1 MSRLLLTS
9 ALAAAILCGCAS
21 APPPP
26 ATAAPPAPVAAPPV
40 AAGSLPHYRCDQQI
54 EFTVRYGED
63 SVTVDAGSRGR
74 ELLLRDA
81 GGLTPQQTVYS
92 NPRLRAEF
100 GLGSAGNEAVL
111 HYAAPALTARCKRD

>member
-9 ALAAAILCGCAS
+9 VLAAAILCGCAS
-21 APPPP
+21 APPP
-26 ATAAPPAPVAAPPV
+26 AAPPAPAAAPAPI
-40 AAGSLPHYRCDQQI
+40 AAGQLPHYRCDQQI

-63 SVTVDAGSRGR
+63 SATIDAGSRGR

-111 HYAAPALTARCKRD
+111 RYAAPPLTAQCRRD